1 MCGNME
7 KNNGN
12 YIYLCKGFFFFPL
25 FLLKFKILSVQVS
38 GEKTLWVHLRH
49 GKGKGARFNDLLK

>member
-7 KNNGN
+7 KTMVIT
-12 YIYLCKGFFFFPL
+12 YIFAKVFFFPL